1 MVGCKINYNYS
12 IKSYRMQRLFFV
24 VLVCVGIGCT
34 SAKKTGSVSFLN
46 GEWMPIKQEIA
57 GTVLPAAAFSKQ
69 ILIIKD
75 STYSVTAESVD
86 KGIVH
91 VNGNKMDIYG
101 KDGVNKG
108 KHFTAIYKLENK
120 QLCICYNLTGN
131 GYPESFD
138 TKGKPKYFLCVFA
151 K

>member
-1 MVGCKINYNYS
+1 
-12 IKSYRMQRLFFV
+12 MQRLFFIL
-24 VLVCVGIGCT
+24 LVCVGIGCT
-34 SAKKTGSVSFLN
+34 STKKTSRTNSLN
-46 GEWMPIKQEIA
+46 GEWTPIKQEIA
-57 GTVLPAAAFSKQ
+57 GTVLPAAAFTKQ

-75 STYSVTAESVD
+75 STYSFTAESVD
-86 KGIVH
+86 KGIVQ

-120 QLCICYNLTGN
+120 QLSICYNLTGN

-138 TKGKPKYFLCVFA
+138 TKGKSKYFLCVFT